1 MHRLFAGIRPPA
13 SVRALLLDTMSGA
26 EGVRWQDDEQLHITL
41 RYIGEVERPPAEDI
55 AAMLG
60 QVGGASF
67 DLSIE
72 GVGQFDRGSR
82 HPTALWAGVRPHDAI
97 RNLHQRIDRAIV
109 RAGLEPERRAY
120 LPHIT
125 LARIGK
131 GGAVVQPWLATHA
144 GLASQAF
151 AVTHFLLFESHLGRE
166 GARYEAIA
174 RYMLDRP

>member
-1 MHRLFAGIRPPA
+1 MHRLFVGIRPPA
-13 SVRALLLDTMSGA
+13 AIRALLLDKMSGA

-41 RYIGEVERPPAEDI
+41 RYIGEVERPVAEDI

-60 QVGGASF
+60 QVHGASF
-67 DLSIE
+67 DLSIN

-97 RNLHQRIDRAIV
+97 RELHHKIDRVIV

-125 LARIGK
+125 LARIG
-131 GGAVVQPWLATHA
+131 GRGAVIEPWLATHA
-144 GLASQAF
+144 GLVSEAF

-174 RYMLDRP
+174 RYALD